1 MLLSAPSLSFPSEG
15 IDDTYLTA
23 WGKLNGILHVE
34 CSAQWLLFLLLFL
47 SFPFLLLPLL
57 LFSAVDLQMFRL
69 CREKGFGKEGLTIRG
84 KKAGGGEACGHQA
97 SEGLGFRRDGL
108 GQCGD
113 WVCADVAECVGGCRE
128 ATWSSPL

>member
-15 IDDTYLTA
+15 INDTYLTA
-23 WGKLNGILHVE
+23 RGKLNGILHAE
-34 CSAQWLLFLLLFL
+34 WLLFLLLFL

-69 CREKGFGKEGLTIRG
+69 RREKGFGKEGLTIRG
-84 KKAGGGEACGHQA
+84 KKAGGGEACGHRA

-108 GQCGD
+108 DQCGD
-113 WVCADVAECVGGCRE
+113 WACADVAECVGGCWE
-128 ATWSSPL
+128 AMWSGPL